1 MATTLYLGGRVLV
14 CDGVTPAGEALVVR
28 DGRVAGV
35 GARDAMARLAGRDA
49 ETVDVRG
56 ATILPGL
63 VDTHPH
69 VMHFGAFA
77 EPLVDIADAR
87 SHDEIVARIRECA
100 ATTPPGDWIMTTPVG
115 EPHYFIR
122 RSWRDLAEG
131 RLPDRHVLDRAA
143 PHHPVLIQSW
153 APVIPNV
160 CALNGLALER
170 LRITRD
176 SPDQV
181 EHVWI
186 EKDAQ
191 GEPTG
196 ILRGAVNNYYTND
209 AFMNAL
215 LREIPLLQPDAV
227 LPGTVRAMATYNR
240 LGVTTVYEGHAM
252 GPGEIGVWRMLREQ
266 GALTLRVLTALE
278 AESYGLPWTHPL
290 SMGEFRDHL
299 EAALAMEETSD
310 DLLRHHGVT
319 LSRGGPCWPGF
330 LRMWEPYR
338 DPWGEPTT
346 GVEFVEP
353 EKEQVA
359 LDFCAERRLRLN
371 FIGAGYRD
379 HDEFLDRA
387 EAVARRIPIADR
399 GCDPAARVLPHRT
412 GRPPVR
418 GARHARHHQHV
429 VLLGQGRPLRRADRR
444 PRAARPDPA
453 APHARCRA
461 GGRLRQRLGPE
472 KRLRARRAR
481 GVARLRGQRSAQR
494 RPGAAGH
501 AGGGAVHVDPGRRP
515 GTRLGRDRNTVAWQ
529 PRRPDRRRPRSVALL
544 AGRPARD
551 AGAAD
556 RAGRARRVGHRRAV
570 KRLRPAVVPAAC
582 RGRARR

>member
-1 MATTLYLGGRVLV
+1 MTATLYVGGRVLV
-14 CDGVTPAGEALVVR
+14 CDGATPPAEALVVR

-35 GARDAMARLAGRDA
+35 GPRDAMTRLAGPGA
-49 ETVDVRG
+49 EPVDVRG
-56 ATILPGL
+56 ATVLPGL

-87 SHDEIVARIRECA
+87 THDDIVDSIRARA
-100 ATTPPGDWIMTTPVG
+100 AVTPPGEWIMATPVG

-131 RLPDRHVLDRAA
+131 RLPDRLVLDRATQA
-143 PHHPVLIQSW
+143 HPVFVQAW

-160 CALNGLALER
+160 CAFNSVALAR
-170 LRITRD
+170 LGITRET
-176 SPDQV
+176 PDQV

-186 EKDAQ
+186 DKDGA

-209 AFMNAL
+209 AFMNRL
-215 LREIPLLQPDAV
+215 LREIPLLQPEAV
-227 LPGTVRAMATYNR
+227 LGGTVRAMAAYNR

-252 GPGEIGVWRMLREQ
+252 GHAEIGAWRLLREQ

-278 AESYGLPWTHPL
+278 AESYGLPWTSPL
-290 SMGEFRDHL
+290 SLAEFRDHL
-299 EAALAMEETSD
+299 EAALAMEDTRD

-338 DPWGEPTT
+338 GPWGEPTT
-346 GVEFVEP
+346 GVEFVSP
-353 EKEQVA
+353 EKEQIA

-387 EAVARRIPIADR
+387 EAVARRTPVADR
-399 GCDPAARVLPHRT
+399 GWILQHVFFLTERAARRYAALGMRTTTSMSFSWGKGDLFVDRIGEHVLPD
-412 GRPPVR
+412 
-418 GARHARHHQHV
+418 
-429 VLLGQGRPLRRADRR
+429 LIPLRRMLDAGLIVGCGTDWGPKNVFEHVALAETHAFAGSGRR
-444 PRAARPDPA
+444 NDGPAQRVTRAEALLMWTRDAARALGWAGVGTLAPGSHADLIVVDRDPLTCPA
-453 APHARCRA
+453 EDLPATRVLRTVL
-461 GGRLRQRLGPE
+461 GGR
-472 KRLRARRAR
+472 
-481 GVARLRGQRSAQR
+481 V
-494 RPGAAGH
+494 
-501 AGGGAVHVDPGRRP
+501 V
-515 GTRLGRDRNTVAWQ
+515 W
-529 PRRPDRRRPRSVALL
+529 
-544 AGRPARD
+544 D
-551 AGAAD
+551 AGA
-556 RAGRARRVGHRRAV
+556 
-570 KRLRPAVVPAAC
+570 L
-582 RGRARR
+582 